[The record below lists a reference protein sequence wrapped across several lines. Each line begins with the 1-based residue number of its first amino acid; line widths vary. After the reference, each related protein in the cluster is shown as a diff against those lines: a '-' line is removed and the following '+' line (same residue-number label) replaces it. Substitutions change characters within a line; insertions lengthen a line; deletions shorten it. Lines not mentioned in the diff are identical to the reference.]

1 MRDDPEDISCGYF
14 GAKYRPARAIIK
26 AMLGLRFKKPQPG
39 EAPASPP
46 PKPGPVF
53 RPVHRQPRG
62 DIGGAETV
70 GTTLTRLAVVLL
82 STVNAIM
89 WEVYTESPVMAGIWL
104 LIAVGFMVWILYDAH
119 NR

>member
-1 MRDDPEDISCGYF
+1 
-14 GAKYRPARAIIK
+14 
-26 AMLGLRFKKPQPG
+26 MLGLRFKKPQSG
-39 EAPASPP
+39 EAPESPP
-46 PKPGPVF
+46 PKPATGFTPM
-53 RPVHRQPRG
+53 RRQPRG

-104 LIAVGFMVWILYDAH
+104 VIAIGFMVWILYDAH